1 MPAQDPL
8 IPTLEMLTSSDW
20 TDYEL
25 LDSGDGLKLER
36 YGPYTFIRPEHRA
49 TWQPSW
55 PASAW
60 DQAHAVFKT
69 TGQES
74 GGRWQFHKPVD
85 RSWVMRYKQLRFR
98 VQASAARHLGVFPEQ
113 AVHWDWLEEQIRPA
127 ASPIRVLNLFGYT
140 GMASLAAARAGAL
153 VTHVDAAKRAVKSAQ
168 ENQTLSG
175 LEDRPIRWIVDDA
188 YKFVQRE
195 GRRNSRYEG
204 FILDPPKFGRGPD
217 GQVWEFF
224 KAFPDLL
231 KACQAIFSDRP
242 LFVLVTAYA
251 IQGSSLTIY
260 YPLHELVEGLGG
272 TIRCGELALQESSA
286 GRLLSTALFAH
297 WSAGTANPTSGR
309 YLTGP

>member
-1 MPAQDPL
+1 LSNRTTHNPKTPKIEL
-8 IPTLEMLTSSDW
+8 LTSPDW

-25 LDSGDGLKLER
+25 LDSGHGQKLER

-49 TWQPSW
+49 TWQPAL
-55 PASAW
+55 PTSAW
-60 DQAHAVFKT
+60 DQAHAEFQS

-74 GGRWQFHKPVD
+74 GGRWQFRKPVE
-85 RSWVMRYKQLRFR
+85 RSWLMSYKDLRFR
-98 VQASAARHLGVFPEQ
+98 VQASAARHLGIFPEQ
-113 AVHWDWLEEQIRPA
+113 AAHWDWLEEQIRPA
-127 ASPIRVLNLFGYT
+127 AGPIRVLNLFGYT
-140 GMASLAAARAGAL
+140 GLASLAAARAGAQ
-153 VTHVDAAKRAVKSAQ
+153 VTHVDAAKRAVKAAQ

-175 LEDRPIRWIVDDA
+175 LDDRPIRWIVDDA

-231 KACQAIFSDRP
+231 KACQAIISDRP

-251 IQGSSLTIY
+251 IQGSSLTVY
-260 YPLHELVEGLGG
+260 YPLHEIVAGLGG
-272 TIRCGELALQESSA
+272 TISCGELALKESSA
-286 GRLLSTALFAH
+286 GRLLSTALFTR
-297 WSAGTANPTSGR
+297 WSAGASQR
-309 YLTGP
+309 